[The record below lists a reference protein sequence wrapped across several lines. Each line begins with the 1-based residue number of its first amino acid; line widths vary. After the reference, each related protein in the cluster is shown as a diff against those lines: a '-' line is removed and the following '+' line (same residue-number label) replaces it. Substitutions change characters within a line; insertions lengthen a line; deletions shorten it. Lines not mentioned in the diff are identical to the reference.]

1 MHCFLLILISLSGT
15 WAASSTLT
23 IYEHFGQS
31 GSSRDLTGAEPRF
44 QDLNWNDKVSSV
56 KAVGGSWELY
66 TNTEFQGSRMVVPSG
81 RSLNAYHNDQ
91 YSSGRPICVYAN
103 NSDTAKLIVYEHYD
117 LQGAKKE
124 YLDPT
129 DHVESEWNDRISSVY
144 AAKGDWEMYT
154 YSNYEGWRQTVKE
167 GQNINVQINDQI
179 TSLRP
184 ICETYRKTCQ
194 LKRISVIDN
203 GNLEPQYESTEI
215 IGSQDG
221 GSCWGPSSHT
231 LTLSSTDSVEES
243 STLEI
248 SETDEVNW
256 GVSTS
261 VQVEGSSKFLGSG
274 VSVTVGV
281 SVSAGGSHSIT
292 TTNSKSFSS
301 GTEKLVGLSIGYTTP
316 GAALVFGSVDRYKI
330 DKSDIPATMHMQC
343 PDGSTFTKRTT
354 IKLKSMTYPS
364 AHFWSM
370 NGTFYK
376 KACAKNWNLTEC
388 VRGVR
393 RQYTHTLTNKR
404 NIVAAFKACFANGKG
419 YVG

>member
-1 MHCFLLILISLSGT
+1 MHHLLLILCSLSGT
-15 WAASSTLT
+15 WAATSTLT
-23 IYEHFGQS
+23 IYEHGGQG
-31 GSSRDLTGAEPRF
+31 GSSRVLTGAEPHF
-44 QDLNWNDKVSSV
+44 PNFNWNDKVSSV
-56 KAVGGSWELY
+56 SAVGGSWELY
-66 TNTEFQGSRMVVPSG
+66 TETEFHGGRMVVPSG
-81 RSLNAYHNDQ
+81 HSLNAYHNDQ

-103 NSDTAKLIVYEHYD
+103 NPDTAKLIVYEHHNS
-117 LQGAKKE
+117 QGAQKE
-124 YLDPT
+124 YLEPADN
-129 DHVESEWNDRISSVY
+129 VGNEWNDRISSVY
-144 AAKGDWEMYT
+144 AVKGDWEMYEHA
-154 YSNYEGWRQTVKE
+154 NYEGRRQTVKE
-167 GQNINVQINDQI
+167 GQSINVPFNDDV

-194 LKRISVIDN
+194 LKKISVIDN

-231 LTLSSTDSVEES
+231 LTLSSADSVEES

-256 GVSTS
+256 GVSAS
-261 VQVEGSSKFLGSG
+261 VEVEASTKVLGAG
-274 VSVTVGV
+274 GSVTVGV
-281 SVSAGGSHSIT
+281 SVSVGGSHSIT

-301 GTEKLVGLSIGYTTP
+301 GTEKLVGLGIEYTTP

-330 DKSDIPATMHMQC
+330 DKSDIPATMHMEC

-364 AHFWSM
+364 AHFWTM
-370 NGTFYK
+370 NGVFNK
-376 KACAKNWNLTEC
+376 EACDRDWNLTEC

-393 RQYTHTLTNKR
+393 RQYTHTIANKE
-404 NIVAAFKACFANGKG
+404 NIVAAFQACFANGKG